1 MLWGGSALCCICR
14 RLEIPSHVLGTCS
27 IFDMIGDGSSCSFVI
42 IDGCDVRLFPC
53 NRNERLAHSS
63 TVHQ

>member
-27 IFDMIGDGSSCSFVI
+27 IFDMIEDDFSCSL
-42 IDGCDVRLFPC
+42 DLAYGRDVRFDSAIREKYPSTFP
-53 NRNERLAHSS
+53 
-63 TVHQ
+63 